1 MHAKYP
7 DHHINLINMSMLKKI
22 KWLLLSI
29 IFMTVNAWAQE
40 KPIQGKVTEQGGQ
53 GLPGVTVTVKGT
65 SQRTQ
70 TNEVGLYQISAA
82 EGSILMFSYIG
93 MEPLELT
100 VGNGSILNAVLK
112 PVSSGLDEVVV
123 TALGIERQER
133 SLGYTAQKV
142 TANELNY
149 NKQPNMVNAL
159 QGKVAGVT
167 ISSTGGSPG
176 QGARIQI
183 RGINSIDPT
192 RDNQPLFVVDGVLM
206 DNSTSTQGEGADGRG
221 MSNRAVDINPD
232 DIETINILRGG
243 AATALYGLRGANGVV
258 VITTK
263 SGKSGSIKIDYQG
276 TAGFENVARFPE
288 LQNTYTQGWQGEYD
302 PESFWPSWGPTVDD
316 ARAIDPTHPATLY
329 DHVKDA
335 FTTGSQYKNSLTFS
349 GGTEKVTFLSSLSQL
364 NQDGVLPTTNF
375 KNYQA
380 RLNTTFKMS
389 EKFTA
394 GVNMSINNSGGY
406 RGNAGRYIEQLIYW
420 SPRHNVNDYLEENGT
435 MRSYGGTT
443 NPRYATESNRFKDD
457 VLRFIGSANF
467 SYRPVEW
474 LNLSYRAGIDTYR
487 DNRLGTA
494 LGFRDLVGERL
505 VDDNGTE
512 AAPGYGFVNVYNQ
525 NFRSINS
532 TFVASADHKFS
543 DDFSATLRLGHDL
556 YDRYIR
562 RESTEGSDLTVYDWF
577 SLANAKTLKS
587 ETYLEKY
594 RLMGI
599 FGELSFNYKN
609 YLYLTVTGRNDITSS
624 LAKPNNSFFYPSST
638 LSYIFS
644 DHWELPEVINNA
656 KFRFSYARIGKDADP
671 YSTSSG
677 LAIYTNLPTG
687 YSGFTRPGLLG
698 DPELKPE
705 FTSTWESG
713 LSMDFFNSRLGFDFN
728 YYHSVSKDQIIRIP
742 VSASIGYV
750 NAAVNAGSMRNQG
763 IELSI
768 NASPIKGSDF
778 SWDTR
783 LNFSANR
790 NKVLSLREDFE
801 RIEAGNEFG
810 YLSSNVYMWLI
821 PGEAYGDLY
830 GRALRR
836 YYSPEEIA
844 QGLDQSTEIDSDRPL
859 LIDENGFPILD
870 AVANKK
876 KLGNVQPDWIGGW
889 SNTFRYKDLS
899 LSFLIDARVG
909 QERYNQL
916 ANFYSAF
923 GMAKYT
929 ENRNDHMVFNGV
941 LADGTTNTK
950 EVWLGQGL
958 DASTGISYGD
968 GYYRIIHRGVSENF
982 VEDASWVRLRSVS
995 IGYSLPQKWIQNSIV
1010 KKVQLSVT
1018 GNNLALWTDYSGFDP
1033 ESTTTNSGSNV
1044 DAFAGMTYPAVR
1056 SFLFTLN
1063 VGF

>member
-1 MHAKYP
+1 MGK
-7 DHHINLINMSMLKKI
+7 LRQF
-22 KWLLLSI
+22 LLLVLVLGSI
-29 IFMTVNAWAQE
+29 HVYAQE
-40 KPIQGKVTEQGGQ
+40 KTIRGKVTDANTGES
-53 GLPGVTVTVKGT
+53 LPGVTVTVKGS

-70 TNEVGLYQISAA
+70 TNTYGIYEISATV
-82 EGSILMFSYIG
+82 GDVIVFSYIG
-93 MEPLELT
+93 MKTQEFTIGQGEQINARLEPD
-100 VGNGSILNAVLK
+100 A
-112 PVSSGLDEVVV
+112 SGLDEVVV
-123 TALGIERQER
+123 TALGIRRDER

-142 TANELNY
+142 TAEELNY

-167 ISSTGGSPG
+167 ISSTGGAPG

-183 RGINSIDPT
+183 RGINSLDPA
-192 RDNQPLFVVDGVLM
+192 RDNQPLFVIDGVLM

-221 MSNRAVDINPD
+221 LSNRAVDVNPD

-263 SGKSGSIKIDYQG
+263 SGKSGSLKIDYQG

-302 PESFWPSWGPTVDD
+302 PESFWPSWGPTVAD
-316 ARAIDPTHPATLY
+316 ARAIDPTHPAQLY

-335 FTTGSQYKNSLTFS
+335 FKTGSQFKNTLTLS
-349 GGTEKVTFLSSLSQL
+349 GGSEKITFLSSLSQL
-364 NQDGVLPTTNF
+364 NQDGVLPSTDF

-380 RLNTTFKMS
+380 RLNTTFKLS
-389 EKFTA
+389 EKFNGGA
-394 GVNMSINNSGGY
+394 NMSVNNSGGY

-420 SPRHNVNDYLEENGT
+420 SPRHDVNDYLEDNGT
-435 MRSYGGTT
+435 MRSYGSTT
-443 NPRYATESNRFKDD
+443 NPRYVAETNRFKDD

-467 SYRPVEW
+467 SYKPIEW

-505 VDDNGTE
+505 VEENGTD
-512 AAPGYGFVNVYNQ
+512 ANPGLGFMRVYNQ

-532 TFVASADHKFS
+532 TFIASADHQFS

-562 RESTEGSDLTVYDWF
+562 RENTEGSNLTIYDWF
-577 SLANAKTLKS
+577 AMQNAKTIQS
-587 ETYLEKY
+587 RSYEEKY
-594 RLMGI
+594 RLMGV
-599 FGELSFNYKN
+599 FGELSLNYKN
-609 YLYLTVTGRNDITSS
+609 YLYLTVTGRNDKTSS
-624 LAKPNNSFFYPSST
+624 LLSPRNSFFYPSAT
-638 LSYIFS
+638 LSYILS
-644 DHWELPEVINNA
+644 DHLSMPQFIDYT
-656 KFRFSYARIGKDADP
+656 KFRFSYARIGKDAEA
-671 YSTSSG
+671 YSTSRGFDSYQGLPSG
-677 LAIYTNLPTG
+677 YI
-687 YSGFTRPGLLG
+687 GFTRPALLG
-698 DPELKPE
+698 DAFLKPE
-705 FTSTWESG
+705 FTDTWESG
-713 LSMDFFNSRLGFDFN
+713 LSMAFLQNRLSFDFN
-728 YYHSVSKDQIIRIP
+728 YYHSVSKDQIIKIP

-768 NASPIKGSDF
+768 NARPVQLHDF

-783 LNFSANR
+783 LNFSMNR
-790 NKVLSLREDFE
+790 NKVLSLREDLTQ
-801 RIEAGNEFG
+801 IEAGNEFG

-830 GRALRR
+830 GRVLRR
-836 YYSPEEIA
+836 YYTPDEIA
-844 QGLDQSTEIDSDRPL
+844 QGLDQSDEIDPNRPL
-859 LIDENGFPILD
+859 LIGDNGFPILD

-876 KLGNVQPDWIGGW
+876 KLGNVQPSWLGGW
-889 SNTFRYKDLS
+889 SNTFNYKELS

-929 ENRNDHMVFNGV
+929 ENRNDHMVFEGV
-941 LADGTTNTK
+941 LADGIPNTK
-950 EVWLGQGL
+950 EVWLGQGV
-958 DASTGISYGD
+958 DPAAGINYGD
-968 GYYRIIHRGVSENF
+968 GYYRTIHRGVSENF

-995 IGYSLPQKWIQNSIV
+995 LGYRFPQKWLQNSFV
-1010 KKVQLSVT
+1010 KSVQLSVT
-1018 GNNLALWTDYSGFDP
+1018 GNNLALWTNYTGFDP

-1044 DAFAGMTYPAVR
+1044 DAFAGMTYPSVR

>member
-1 MHAKYP
+1 M
-7 DHHINLINMSMLKKI
+7 KKLRQF
-22 KWLLLSI
+22 LLFLFVLSSSY
-29 IFMTVNAWAQE
+29 AYAQE
-40 KPIQGKVTEQGGQ
+40 KTIQGRVIDINTGES
-53 GLPGVTVTVKGT
+53 LSGVTVTIKGT
-65 SQRTQ
+65 ERRTQ
-70 TNEVGLYQISAA
+70 TNAQGIYELVATR
-82 EGSILMFSYIG
+82 GSILVFSYIG

-100 VGNGSILNAVLK
+100 VGAETRVDARLK
-112 PVSSGLDEVVV
+112 PIASGLDEVVV
-123 TALGIERQER
+123 TALGIRRDER

-142 TANELNY
+142 TAEELNY

-167 ISSTGGSPG
+167 ISSTGGAPG

-183 RGINSIDPT
+183 RGINSLDPA
-192 RDNQPLFVVDGVLM
+192 RDNQPLFVIDGVLM
-206 DNSTSTQGEGADGRG
+206 DNSTSVQGEGAEGRG
-221 MSNRAVDINPD
+221 LSNRAVDVNPD

-263 SGKSGSIKIDYQG
+263 SGKSGSLKIDYQG

-302 PESFWPSWGPTVDD
+302 PASFWPSWGPTVAD
-316 ARAIDPTHPATLY
+316 ARAIDPTHPAQLY

-335 FTTGSQYKNSLTFS
+335 FRTGSQFKNTLTLS
-349 GGTEKVTFLSSLSQL
+349 GGSEKITFLSSLSQL
-364 NQDGVLPTTNF
+364 NQEGVLPATDF

-380 RLNTTFKMS
+380 RLNTTFKLS
-389 EKFTA
+389 EKFNG
-394 GVNMSINNSGGY
+394 GVNMSVNNSGGY

-420 SPRHNVNDYLEENGT
+420 SPRHDVNDYLEDNGT
-435 MRSYGGTT
+435 MRSYGTTT
-443 NPRYATESNRFKDD
+443 NPRYVAETNRFKDD
-457 VLRFIGSANF
+457 VLRFIGNVNF
-467 SYRPVEW
+467 SYKPIEW

-505 VDDNGTE
+505 VEENGTD
-512 AAPGYGFVNVYNQ
+512 ANPGLGFMRVYNQ

-532 TFVASADHKFS
+532 TFIASADHQFS
-543 DDFSATLRLGHDL
+543 DDFGATLRLGHDL

-562 RESTEGSDLTVYDWF
+562 RENTEGSNLSVYDWF
-577 SLANAKTLKS
+577 SLPNAKTIQAD
-587 ETYLEKY
+587 TYEEKY
-594 RLMGI
+594 RLMGV

-609 YLYLTVTGRNDITSS
+609 YLYLTLTGRNDITSS
-624 LAKPNNSFFYPSST
+624 LVNPRNSFFYPSAT
-638 LSYIFS
+638 LSYVFS
-644 DHWELPEVINNA
+644 DHLKLPDGIDNA

-671 YSTSSG
+671 YSTSRG
-677 LAIYTNLPTG
+677 LAIYRGLPTG
-687 YSGFTRPGLLG
+687 YSGFTRPNLLG
-698 DPELKPE
+698 DPLLKPE
-705 FTSTWESG
+705 FTDTWETG
-713 LSMDFFNSRLGFDFN
+713 LSMAFLQNRLSFDFN
-728 YYHSVSKDQIIRIP
+728 YYHSVSKDQIIKIP
-742 VSASIGYV
+742 VSSSIGYV

-763 IELSI
+763 IELSV
-768 NASPIKGSDF
+768 NARPVQFDDF

-783 LNFSANR
+783 LNFSMNR
-790 NKVLSLREDFE
+790 NKVLSLREDLTQ
-801 RIEAGNEFG
+801 IEAGNEFG

-830 GRALRR
+830 GRVLRR
-836 YYSPEEIA
+836 YYTPDEIA
-844 QGLDQSTEIDSDRPL
+844 QGLDQSDEIDPNRPL
-859 LIDENGFPILD
+859 LIGDNGFPILD

-876 KLGNVQPDWIGGW
+876 KLGNVQPDWLGGW
-889 SNTFRYKDLS
+889 SNTFNYKDLS

-929 ENRNDHMVFNGV
+929 ENRNDHMVFEGV
-941 LADGTTNTK
+941 LADGTPNTK
-950 EVWLGQGL
+950 EVWLGQGV
-958 DASTGISYGD
+958 DPATGLNYGD

-995 IGYSLPQKWIQNSIV
+995 LGYRFPQKWLQNSFV
-1010 KKVQLSVT
+1010 KSVQLSVT

-1044 DAFAGMTYPAVR
+1044 DAFAGMTYPSVR